1 MQIRLESAKRLGK
14 KLGLNE
20 EKGFAVAIFLA
31 LLIVSVAVLSYFVW
45 FKPLAEPYNTI
56 YLLDSNKKALDY
68 PETLVVNQ
76 NSTFNVYVDVVNH
89 LGYPASYQVQ
99 MKITK
104 NLSTFPVDV
113 PASQVFEINSLE
125 GNGQTKENT
134 ATITE
139 NTVGGYS
146 VVFELWQQN
155 LAGTYEFTHN
165 YCVLNIQV
173 TN

>member
-45 FKPLAEPYNTI
+45 FRPLAEPYNTI

-89 LGYPASYQVQ
+89 LGYPTSYQVQ

-104 NLSTFPVDV
+104 NLSIFPVDV

>member
-1 MQIRLESAKRLGK
+1 MQIQLESAKRLGK

-45 FKPLAEPYNTI
+45 FRPLAEPYNTI

-89 LGYPASYQVQ
+89 LGYPTSYQVQ

>member
-1 MQIRLESAKRLGK
+1 MQIRLENAKRLGR

-31 LLIVSVAVLSYFVW
+31 LLIVSVAGLSYFVW
-45 FKPLAEPYNTI
+45 FSPPAEPYNSI

-68 PETLVVNQ
+68 PETLVANQ
-76 NSTFNVYVDVVNH
+76 NSTFNVYVDVENH
-89 LGYPASYQVQ
+89 LGKTASYQVQ
-99 MKITK
+99 VKITK
-104 NLSTFPVDV
+104 NLSTFPIDV
-113 PASQVFEINSLE
+113 PPSQLYEINGLE
-125 GNGQTKENT
+125 NGKTGENV

-139 NTVGGYS
+139 NEVGSNS

-155 LAGTYEFTHN
+155 LAGTFEFTHN

-173 TN
+173 IT

>member
-1 MQIRLESAKRLGK
+1 MQIRLENAKRLGK

-31 LLIVSVAVLSYFVW
+31 LLIVSVAVLGYFVW
-45 FKPLAEPYNTI
+45 FRPPAEPYNTI

-99 MKITK
+99 MKMTK

-139 NTVGGYS
+139 NTVGDYS
-146 VVFELWQQN
+146 IVFELWQQN

>member
-1 MQIRLESAKRLGK
+1 MQIRLESAKRLGR

-45 FKPLAEPYNTI
+45 FRPPAEPYNTI
-56 YLLDSNKKALDY
+56 YLLDSNKKAIDY

-76 NSTFNVYVDVVNH
+76 NSTFNVFVDVVNH

-99 MKITK
+99 IKITK
-104 NLSTFPVDV
+104 NLTTFPVDV
-113 PASQVFEINSLE
+113 PASQVYEINNLG
-125 GNGQTKENT
+125 GNGRTNENT
-134 ATITE
+134 ASITE
-139 NTVGGYS
+139 NTVGSYS
-146 VVFELWQQN
+146 VVFELWRQN

>member
-1 MQIRLESAKRLGK
+1 MQIRLESAKQLGR

-45 FKPLAEPYNTI
+45 FRPPAEPYNTI

-76 NSTFNVYVDVVNH
+76 NSTFNVFVYVVNH

-113 PASQVFEINSLE
+113 PASQVYEINSLG
-125 GNGQTKENT
+125 GNGQIKENT
-134 ATITE
+134 AAITE

>member
-45 FKPLAEPYNTI
+45 FRPLAEPYNTI

>member
-45 FKPLAEPYNTI
+45 FRPPAEPYNTI

>member
-89 LGYPASYQVQ
+89 LGYPTSYQVQ

>member
-1 MQIRLESAKRLGK
+1 MQIQLESAKRLGK

-45 FKPLAEPYNTI
+45 FRPLAEPYNTI

-89 LGYPASYQVQ
+89 LGYPTSYQVQ

-104 NLSTFPVDV
+104 NLSIFPVDV